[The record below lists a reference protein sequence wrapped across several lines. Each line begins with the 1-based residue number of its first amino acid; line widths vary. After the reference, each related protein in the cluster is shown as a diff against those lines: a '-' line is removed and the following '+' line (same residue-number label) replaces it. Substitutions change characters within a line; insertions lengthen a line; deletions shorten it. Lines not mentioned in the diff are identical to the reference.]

1 MPTSVPSSTGVPPE
15 QDDRPFDHI
24 IVGGGAAGSVLA
36 ARLSADPGCR
46 VLLLEAGPADDD
58 PRIEPPHGLFGGLLR
73 GELDWSYDTVP
84 QEQLGGRTVPISA
97 GRVLGGG
104 GSINYQ
110 AWYRGHPFDYDG
122 WAASGMTGW
131 SWEEVLPAF
140 RRSEDHE
147 LGASAL
153 HGVGGPIPVTTPED
167 VSPLSLA
174 FIAAGVEYGLPL
186 NRDFN
191 GERLD
196 GVGLLY
202 SNVRDGERHSAARAY
217 LRPAADRPNLVVR
230 TRAFVRRVLLD
241 GRRATGVRYSDAL
254 GQSFEVHADS
264 VTLAA
269 GAVRTPQLLMLSG
282 IGPADHL
289 REHGIEVIAHVPG
302 VGANL
307 QDHPSALIGWPVVRG
322 ATWLDALSDRNQ
334 ALYAQER
341 RGPLASIGQA
351 GAFLRCGAGAEA
363 PDIELTPMLIDLLG
377 NSVPGFSCLVTLL
390 KPESRGSV
398 RLASTDPEA
407 APVIDARYLES
418 ATDRTLVVE
427 GLRRTLE
434 LCDSPIMRALIG
446 PASFPASTDHASL
459 LESARASLISTN
471 HPVGTCRAGI
481 DGMSVVDPALR
492 VHGVTGLRVVD
503 ASIMPTIPRGN
514 THAPS
519 VMIGERAAE
528 LIGNEQGRSP
538 RPALPSPSP
547 VPEGS

>member
-1 MPTSVPSSTGVPPE
+1 MPSLEASSTGTPPE
-15 QDDRPFDHI
+15 QDSRSFDHI

-36 ARLSADPGCR
+36 ARLSADRDCR

-58 PRIEPPHGLFGGLLR
+58 RRIAPPHGLFGGLLR

-84 QEQLGGRTVPISA
+84 QMQLGGRSVPISA

-110 AWYRGHPFDYDG
+110 AWYRGHPLDYDG
-122 WAASGMTGW
+122 WAANGMTGW

-140 RRSEDHE
+140 RRCEDHE
-147 LGASAL
+147 LGASRF
-153 HGVGGPIPVTTPED
+153 HGTGGPIPVTTPRD

-174 FIAAGVEYGLPL
+174 FIAAGVEYGLQL

-191 GERLD
+191 GEQLD

-202 SNVRDGERHSAARAY
+202 SNVRDGERHSATRAY
-217 LRPAADRPNLVVR
+217 LRPALDRLNLVVR
-230 TRAFVRRVLLD
+230 TRAFVHRILLD
-241 GRRATGVRYSDAL
+241 GARATGVQYADAV
-254 GQSFEVHADS
+254 GRSFSVFADS
-264 VTLAA
+264 VILSA

-289 REHGIEVIAHVPG
+289 RNYGIEVIAHVPG
-302 VGANL
+302 VGAGL
-307 QDHPSALIGWPVVRG
+307 QDHPSALIGWPVLRG
-322 ATWLDALSDRNQ
+322 TTWLDALSEESK
-334 ALYAQER
+334 ALYADYR

-351 GAFLRCGAGAEA
+351 GAFLRCGDGAEA

-390 KPESRGSV
+390 TPESRGSV

-407 APVIDARYLES
+407 APIIDAGYLES
-418 ATDRTLVVE
+418 PTDRSLVVE
-427 GLRRTLE
+427 GVRQTLE

-446 PASFPASTDHASL
+446 TASFPTSTDDASL
-459 LESARASLISTN
+459 LQSVRTSLISMN
-471 HPVGTCRAGI
+471 HPAGTCRAGV
-481 DGMSVVDPALR
+481 DDASVVDPALR

-503 ASIMPTIPRGN
+503 TSIMPTIPRGN

-519 VMIGERAAE
+519 VMIGEHAAE
-528 LIGNEQGRSP
+528 LIG
-538 RPALPSPSP
+538 AA
-547 VPEGS
+547 